1 MWKLWR
7 EMSSIMCKCYVRFLL
22 YLSFVLTSTHFSFY
36 SKISFSVFLLDNV
49 WYFTSS
55 LHERMCIPC
64 WNKIRKVRI
73 PTHCKSKS
81 LWTWAHWKNYHTI
94 QITDTWHVPN
104 NMFWVVHHDGWLS
117 PCMYWK
123 LVWLNP
129 SPCQK
134 LITFH

>member
-1 MWKLWR
+1 M
-7 EMSSIMCKCYVRFLL
+7 VL
-22 YLSFVLTSTHFSFY
+22 YLIITWKDVHSMLETKLEKSEFQH
-36 SKISFSVFLLDNV
+36 I
-49 WYFTSS
+49 
-55 LHERMCIPC
+55 
-64 WNKIRKVRI
+64 VRVK
-73 PTHCKSKS
+73 T

-129 SPCQK
+129 SPCKSWLPFIRNLCVLYESTKSQ
-134 LITFH
+134 LSITVFFRHLCDTKQYTQHATLNPLCSK